1 MREKDGQGQGRQSS
15 VWPPSWWSTLI
26 SLNGMALAW
35 YEAIFSQFDR
45 PYVLALAAAMI
56 GVLPAQLI
64 DAALR
69 RSGR

>member
-1 MREKDGQGQGRQSS
+1 MTRPQQEREH
-15 VWPPSWWSTLI
+15 VWPPTWWSTLI
-26 SLNGMALAW
+26 SVNGMALAW
-35 YEAIFSQFDR
+35 YEAIFSQLDR

-56 GVLPAQLI
+56 GVVPAQMI